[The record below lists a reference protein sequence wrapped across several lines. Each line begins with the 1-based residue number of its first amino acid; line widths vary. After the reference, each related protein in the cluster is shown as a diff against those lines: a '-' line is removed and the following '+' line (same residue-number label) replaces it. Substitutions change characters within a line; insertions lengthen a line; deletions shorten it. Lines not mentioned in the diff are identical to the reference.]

1 MTFSGQVKS
10 DQIRNIMQDFYDRIF
25 DDVMIGF
32 LFHGKDKERLIEKET
47 EFTLRI
53 FGEGIDYTG
62 KGMRAAHA
70 KVPILGGHFERRMQ
84 ILRDVLED
92 HSFPETLKRHWIGH
106 AENLRSVITA
116 DPDSKCNHERVMEKI
131 NKIH

>member
-1 MTFSGQVKS
+1 MTLNDEVKP

-32 LFHGKDKERLIEKET
+32 LFHGKDKNRLIEKET

-53 FGEGIDYTG
+53 FGEEIDYTG

-84 ILRDVLED
+84 ILREVLND
-92 HSFPETLKRHWIGH
+92 HDFPQSLKDRWLGH
-106 AENLRSVITA
+106 ADNLRSVITA
-116 DPDSKCNHERVMEKI
+116 DPDSNCNHERVMDKI
-131 NKIH
+131 NKIN